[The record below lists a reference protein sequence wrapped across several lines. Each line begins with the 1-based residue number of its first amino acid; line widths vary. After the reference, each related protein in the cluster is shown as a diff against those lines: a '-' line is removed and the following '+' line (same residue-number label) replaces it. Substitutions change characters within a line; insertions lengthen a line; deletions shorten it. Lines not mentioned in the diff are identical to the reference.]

1 MIIRSLLI
9 HNLRNHEHTEIELS
23 PGVNIFYGLNG
34 AGKTSVLESVSIAG
48 LSKSF
53 LPVPD
58 AALVRQNEENY
69 LVSLRADTDH
79 GVPYKVS
86 LQYTPGAK
94 KLISSTAG
102 DNLNPKDIIG
112 ELPLVILSPDFK
124 NITFGSPA
132 DRRQFLDSVL
142 SQASKRYVEE
152 AIQLKRILKQR
163 NSLLNAAK
171 IQRNMNKAVM
181 DAWTDAFIKSASEI
195 VVRRSAFIEEFV
207 PFFKTAYEDVAGTH
221 EPVGIE
227 YTPDSIDAELLKHDG
242 EEVLKTELL
251 KESVAKRFR
260 EIAIQMW
267 PEELRRGTTLFGPQK
282 DDVRIEING
291 GVAKEFASQGQHK
304 SLLISIKFAEF
315 EFLRNR
321 KGENPVILLDD
332 IFAELD
338 TKRTEKVFSNVIV
351 SAAQT
356 LITTTD
362 AERLQDILPREIPT
376 AVFRVS
382 GGIVFREA

>member
-1 MIIRSLLI
+1 MVIRSLLI

-142 SQASKRYVEE
+142 SQESKRYVEE

-163 NSLLNAAK
+163 NSLLNGAK
-171 IQRNMNKAVM
+171 IQLKMNKHVI
-181 DAWTDAFIKSASEI
+181 DGSKDDFKKSALMNS
-195 VVRRSAFIEEFV
+195 
-207 PFFKTAYEDVAGTH
+207 
-221 EPVGIE
+221 
-227 YTPDSIDAELLKHDG
+227 
-242 EEVLKTELL
+242 
-251 KESVAKRFR
+251 
-260 EIAIQMW
+260 
-267 PEELRRGTTLFGPQK
+267 
-282 DDVRIEING
+282 
-291 GVAKEFASQGQHK
+291 
-304 SLLISIKFAEF
+304 
-315 EFLRNR
+315 
-321 KGENPVILLDD
+321 
-332 IFAELD
+332 
-338 TKRTEKVFSNVIV
+338 
-351 SAAQT
+351 
-356 LITTTD
+356 
-362 AERLQDILPREIPT
+362 
-376 AVFRVS
+376 
-382 GGIVFREA
+382 